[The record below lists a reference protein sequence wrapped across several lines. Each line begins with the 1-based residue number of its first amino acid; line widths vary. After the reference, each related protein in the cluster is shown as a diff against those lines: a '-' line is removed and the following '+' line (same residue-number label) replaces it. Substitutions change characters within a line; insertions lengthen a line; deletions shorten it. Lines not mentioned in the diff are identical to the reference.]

1 MQRNR
6 ILAILAAVGASAI
19 YGLNH
24 TVAKGVMPEY
34 IGAFGLVFMRVAG
47 AAAIFWILSLFTP
60 KEKIERKDWGRLLLC
75 ALTGMVL
82 NMLFFFK
89 GLSLSTPINSSV
101 IVTLSPVFVLMLS
114 AIILKEKITKLKSVG
129 IALGMAGA
137 LALVLFSSE
146 AVGSAPNIPLGN
158 TLFLVNAISFGVY
171 LIVSKPLTA
180 KYSPVTLLK
189 WLFTIAVVIN
199 FPITISEFSAVEWA
213 TLPFDA
219 IWRMLFV
226 VIGVTVLTNLLNIYA
241 LKRLKASTLGA
252 FMYLQPLIGIVYAVS
267 IGADTLTTIKLTAGG
282 LVFLGVYL
290 VSKKPKS
297 QKSPKKVGKR
307 QRLKIALGQRV

>member
-1 MQRNR
+1 
-6 ILAILAAVGASAI
+6 
-19 YGLNH
+19 
-24 TVAKGVMPEY
+24 
-34 IGAFGLVFMRVAG
+34 
-47 AAAIFWILSLFTP
+47 
-60 KEKIERKDWGRLLLC
+60 
-75 ALTGMVL
+75 MVL